1 MNYTI
6 VKYLKYSFLWIL
18 CCFWL
23 ATAVQAQSGKAGY
36 IQSRVK
42 NRSERL
48 VKDRV
53 SALKSKGRIGAVGTK
68 RALKSSLKGARYTPG
83 GNEDPTLDVL
93 IEDPE
98 KRASLTDNNNDG
110 RYIELLGEWT
120 TMPSDAELALRAQI
134 QAIED
139 SLRNIDRKLLRQ
151 TKMIWDDSRPMVIF
165 GWHPYWMGNLYKGY
179 DYGLY
184 NVVSYYSYD
193 INPDQ
198 GGPQNPQV
206 IREFLASD
214 FVQTAQDQGCSALLS
229 ITCHGEENVRRFLNN
244 NDMAQRRLLDSLVYI
259 LDSTNADG
267 IEINFEGVNVELKND
282 FFRFVRTLSTTI
294 TAARGDTSFIFMSV
308 PPYDPDD
315 VYDVAILQNFVDIFV
330 VKGFDFHETP
340 KGLAK
345 QPSSPL
351 NYSRL
356 TQSADVRS
364 SVDKYIANLGPLYS
378 ARLILALP
386 YSGTLWYTDGVT
398 EEVLDMKSVTFNDV
412 QFDFVMQMDNY
423 ERYPGARMGYD
434 SMANYHFFKYYDY
447 YNVDTLAG
455 DIPVDVTLYYDDTT
469 SLRKKY
475 QYIID
480 SRLGGVGVQFL
491 GNDAGFYRLERTL
504 SSEFMEEIEPVN
516 EKLAELNAKSN
527 LFRENAIYLL
537 AVLLYLAI
545 FMAIGFCAAMVNVKV
560 RQALFEEGR
569 FRVLFMIFITV
580 LILLLGGY
588 MGLFRGTTLPLL
600 VGVVFGAFM
609 SWIGWKYF
617 SNKKSLTP

>member
-1 MNYTI
+1 MNRAIATYI
-6 VKYLKYSFLWIL
+6 KYGFLWAF

-23 ATAVQAQSGKAGY
+23 VTTVEAQKAGY

-42 NRSERL
+42 TKSRRL
-48 VKDRV
+48 VEERV

-68 RALKSSLKGARYTPG
+68 RALKTSLKGGRYTPG
-83 GNEDPTLDVL
+83 DNLDPTLDEL

-98 KRASLTDNNNDG
+98 KRASLKNTNNDG
-110 RYIELLGEWT
+110 RYVELLGEWT
-120 TMPSDAELALRAQI
+120 NMPSDAELALRAQI

-151 TKMIWDDSRPMVIF
+151 TRMIWDDSRPMVIF

-179 DYGLY
+179 DYGMY

-206 IREFLASD
+206 INEFLASD

-244 NDMAQRRLLDSLVYI
+244 NDVAQRRLLDSLVYI

-308 PPYDPDD
+308 PAYDPKN
-315 VYDVAILQNFVDIFV
+315 VYDISMLQNFVDIFI

-340 KGLAK
+340 KGLVK

-356 TQSADVRS
+356 TKTHDVRS
-364 SVDKYIANLGPLYS
+364 AVDKYIANLGPLYS
-378 ARLILALP
+378 GRLVLALP

-398 EEVLDMKSVTFNDV
+398 EEVLDMQSVTFNDV
-412 QFDFVMQMDNY
+412 QFDFVMQIDNY
-423 ERYPGARMGYD
+423 ERYPGARASYD
-434 SMANYHFFKYYDY
+434 SMSNYHFFKYYDY

-491 GNDAGFYRLERTL
+491 GNDAGFYRLESVL
-504 SSEFMEEIEPVN
+504 SGEFMEVIEPVN
-516 EKLAELNAKSN
+516 EKLAELNARSN
-527 LFRENAIYLL
+527 MFRENAIYLL

-545 FMAIGFCAAMVNVKV
+545 FMAIGFCAALFNIKT
-560 RQALFEEGR
+560 RQALFEQGR
-569 FRVLFMIFITV
+569 FRVLFMVFITV

-609 SWIGWKYF
+609 SWLGWKYF
-617 SNKKSLTP
+617 SNKRSLTP

>member
-1 MNYTI
+1 MNSA
-6 VKYLKYSFLWIL
+6 VANYLKYGFLWVI

-23 ATAVQAQSGKAGY
+23 STAVQAQNKAGY

-42 NRSERL
+42 NKSRRL
-48 VKDRV
+48 VEEQV
-53 SALKSKGRIGAVGTK
+53 STLKSKGRIGAVGTK
-68 RALKSSLKGARYTPG
+68 RALKSSLKGARYEPG
-83 GNEDPTLDVL
+83 DNVDPTLDEL

-98 KRASLTDNNNDG
+98 KRASLTNNNNDG

-134 QAIED
+134 KAFED

-151 TKMIWDDSRPMVIF
+151 TRNIWDDSRPMVIF

-179 DYGLY
+179 DYGMF

-206 IREFLASD
+206 INEFLASD

-244 NDMAQRRLLDSLVYI
+244 NDIAQRRLLDSLVYI

-294 TAARGDTSFIFMSV
+294 TAARGDTSFVFMSV
-308 PPYDPDD
+308 PAYDPDD
-315 VYDVAILQNFVDIFV
+315 VYDIAMLQNFVDIFV
-330 VKGFDFHETP
+330 VKGFDFQETP

-356 TQSADVRS
+356 TKEADIRS
-364 SVDKYIANLGPLYS
+364 TVDKYIANLGPLYS
-378 ARLILALP
+378 ARIVLALP
-386 YSGTLWYTDGVT
+386 YSGTLWVTDGVT
-398 EEVLDMKSVTFNDV
+398 EEVLDMQSVTYSDV
-412 QFDFVMQMDNY
+412 QFDFVMQLDNY
-423 ERYPGARMGYD
+423 ERYPGARLRYD
-434 SMANYHFFKYYDY
+434 SMRTYHAFSYYDY
-447 YNVDTLAG
+447 YGVDTFAG
-455 DIPVDVTLYYDDTT
+455 DIPADVTLYFDDTT

-475 QYIID
+475 QYIVD

-491 GNDAGFYRLERTL
+491 GNDAGFYRLEQAL
-504 SSEFMEEIEPVN
+504 SDEFMEVIEPTN
-516 EKLAELNAKSN
+516 EKLKELNARSN
-527 LFRENAIYLL
+527 MFRENAIYLL

-545 FMAIGFCAAMVNVKV
+545 FMAIGFCAALFNVKT
-560 RQALFEEGR
+560 RQGLFDQGR
-569 FRVLFMIFITV
+569 FRVLFMVFITV

-609 SWIGWKYF
+609 SWMGWKYF